1 MGYEVANEK
10 MSNNKEKYL
19 KRLFKN
25 LKNTLNKIV
34 YGRVSNLNK
43 LRKHTHK
50 WKITESY
57 KEKP

>member
-1 MGYEVANEK
+1 

-34 YGRVSNLNK
+34 YGRVSEPEQIKKNILNG
-43 LRKHTHK
+43 R
-50 WKITESY
+50 
-57 KEKP
+57 